1 MKKAFIFS
9 TVVCLF
15 ISGVA
20 SADTFGTGSNQFEI
34 DFVPIS
40 GDTNPTSGF
49 GIVNN
54 DYRIGMYQIT
64 NSQWTSFEAETDLR
78 FTSSAWAGNNI
89 PVTMKN
95 WYAAAQ
101 FVNWLNEEAGYTKA
115 YNFDNGV
122 FHIWDSSQAAE
133 GTNLYRHKDAFYF
146 LPTVDE
152 WIKAA
157 YWNGTNLQTYATK
170 DNSVPIA
177 GFDSNYNQSWP
188 YNGPWSVGSGS
199 EELNGTY
206 DMMGNVFDWI
216 ESPCWW
222 ISNDYLP
229 DAHRILLGG
238 TYNFPENSID
248 SEGQSGD
255 LPADE
260 ARIYG
265 FRIASVM
272 PPNPLQFEID
282 AATDGDT
289 IIVHPG
295 VYEGPLYMK
304 GKNITLTSTDPTN
317 PDVVAATVLDGLGLG
332 TVITF
337 DGTENQTCVLNG
349 LTITGGWSD
358 AQGGGIRG
366 NDCTAA
372 IRNCVFRDNTVVGA
386 VGGGIWGIGGSI
398 SNCIFENNHASIA
411 GGGLARCGGVISNC
425 LFINNSVIDTYG
437 AALHNCDGSI
447 VNCTLV
453 NDKQPVPAMIS
464 YCDGVFE
471 NCIVQAVSGPIFSSS
486 TAVTR
491 YCCYPG
497 ATGTGDIDADPLFI
511 DATNGDYHLQMLSP
525 CIDAGDPA
533 SDYSNEPQPN
543 SERINMGAYG
553 NTSEA
558 TIAPWANK
566 WTKLLAPDGSERDN
580 FGCSVSIDGDFAIVG
595 ASRNNGGGSAYI
607 YRYNGATW
615 TQQAKLMASD
625 GRSFGCSVS
634 IDGDVAIMGAS
645 TDEDNGWSSGAA
657 YIFRYNGATWIQ
669 ESKLTAIDGAQ
680 GDSFGNSVSIDGNT
694 AIVGAFNDDDHGA
707 RSGSA
712 YIFYYDGIS
721 WTQQAKLTAT
731 DGAEDD
737 SFGISVVI
745 EGDTAIVGADRADDD
760 NGSNSGSAYIFRYNG
775 ATWTQESKLTAIDS
789 DQWDFFG
796 TSVSLDGNT
805 AIVGASGD
813 DDNGP
818 RSGSAYIFH
827 YDGISWTQQAKL
839 TASDG
844 LSYTYF
850 GNSVSIDGD
859 AAIVGANRDD
869 ENGDRAGAA
878 YIFRYDGS
886 SWTQQVKLLADDG
899 ATLDH
904 FGYSVSVSDGV
915 FYIGAPYDD
924 DNGDNSGS
932 VYVFDTS
939 RLHALEY
946 ITVSGLELVS
956 KQRVGRT
963 VFEYVYQLEVSN
975 SHSESISDVTIN
987 LMPLSNNITVIEGEV
1002 LISEIAAGA
1011 TIVTDDT
1018 VTLRV
1023 DRAAGPASA
1032 EWLIEYGAS
1041 QAQTT
1046 QPTAFGL
1053 LADIVENGKVDLADL
1068 QLMMDCW
1075 LSFDPAANI
1084 AGDTRVNLADFA
1096 VLASEW
1102 MH

>member
-657 YIFRYNGATWIQ
+657 YIFRYNGATW
-669 ESKLTAIDGAQ
+669 
-680 GDSFGNSVSIDGNT
+680 
-694 AIVGAFNDDDHGA
+694 
-707 RSGSA
+707 
-712 YIFYYDGIS
+712 
-721 WTQQAKLTAT
+721 
-731 DGAEDD
+731 
-737 SFGISVVI
+737 
-745 EGDTAIVGADRADDD
+745 
-760 NGSNSGSAYIFRYNG
+760 
-775 ATWTQESKLTAIDS
+775 TQESKLTAIDS